1 MKVVDSMDPVDL
13 MDSMDWVD
21 LMDLMMD
28 GLHPQF

>member
-1 MKVVDSMDPVDL
+1 VKVVDSMDPVDL